1 MANAAHDHAHLEG
14 ASAEEIVAWA
24 VDRHWPDVAMSCS
37 FQSQSLP
44 LLHIVS
50 RVAPQLP
57 VIFLDTGYHFPET
70 LAFRDELVERWGLN
84 LRVVRAEGGHDEF
97 VRTHGPDLYRRDP
110 NLCCWAN
117 KVEPMERAMAGLSAW
132 ISGIRRD
139 QTGSRGD
146 IAVVEQG
153 AKGVTRVH
161 PMAAWTGRDVW
172 SYIHRHE
179 LPDHPLVARGY
190 LSVGCAPCT
199 RPTAAGGDERSG
211 RWEGQGKTECGLHTL
226 LRAPGAGEGK

>member
-1 MANAAHDHAHLEG
+1 MVDPALGTEHLES
-14 ASAEEIVAWA
+14 ATAEEIVAWA
-24 VDRHWPDVAMSCS
+24 VERHWPNVAMSSS
-37 FQSQSLP
+37 FQGQSLP

-70 LAFRDELVERWGLN
+70 LAFRDQLVEKWGLN
-84 LRVVRAEGGHDEF
+84 LRVVRAAVERDEF
-97 VRTHGPDLYRRDP
+97 VRTHGEDLYRRDP
-110 NLCCWAN
+110 NLCCWVN
-117 KVEPMERAMAGLSAW
+117 KVEPMERAMVGLDAW

-139 QTGSRGD
+139 QTGSRKD
-146 IAVVEQG
+146 IAVVEPG
-153 AKGVTRVH
+153 AKGVTRIH

-179 LPDHPLVARGY
+179 LPDHPLVAKGY
-190 LSVGCAPCT
+190 LSIGCAPCT
-199 RPTAAGGDERSG
+199 RPTVGGDERSG

-226 LRAPGAGEGK
+226 LRPATGESK